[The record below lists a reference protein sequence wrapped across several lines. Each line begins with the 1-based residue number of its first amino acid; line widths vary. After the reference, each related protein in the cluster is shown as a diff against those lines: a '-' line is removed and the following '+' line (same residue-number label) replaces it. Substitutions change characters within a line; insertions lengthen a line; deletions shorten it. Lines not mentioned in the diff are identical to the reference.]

1 MKKGFRTFREV
12 DEASRFL
19 FVADQEIQFDPAAI
33 EKVLRKGG
41 GAGFNAL
48 RDIRGVLQNL
58 GTWQA
63 HGIEEAVKQYCEQK
77 QLGLGNVA
85 QPIRVAISGTTVS
98 PPIFQSLE
106 FIGKEPTMRRIDR
119 CIQATGETP
128 VPH

>member
-12 DEASRFL
+12 DEALRFL
-19 FVADQEIQFDPAAI
+19 FLADDEIQFDPAAV

-41 GAGFNAL
+41 GAGLNAL
-48 RDIRGVLQNL
+48 RDIRGILQNL
-58 GTWQA
+58 QTWRA
-63 HGIEEAVKQYCEQK
+63 HEIEEAVKQYCDQK

-106 FIGKEPTMRRIDR
+106 FLGKERTMRRIDR
-119 CIQATGETP
+119 CLESNKG
-128 VPH
+128 